1 MTRQELDVLR
11 EEYKTLVP
19 ADFIRGAFISKENLR
34 TLLNKKRDC
43 SGLFFY
49 VIPDKSD
56 NTAKFTMHV
65 EPFDANKQRYA
76 EEIVIDSAERGLDAE
91 SSLFLPCPPEDKCP
105 Q

>member
-34 TLLNKKRDC
+34 ALLNKKRDC

-49 VIPDKSD
+49 IIPDKSD

-65 EPFDANKQRYA
+65 EPFDANKQRYV
-76 EEIVIDSAERGLDAE
+76 EEIVIDSAERDLLKLTSFFE
-91 SSLFLPCPPEDKCP
+91 PCPPHPGCP
-105 Q
+105 E